1 MTHTASVDSMK
12 DHIPGELLRERKA
25 RAPDDI
31 HVEIHAQARVQE
43 AVVVPA
49 VPEPMLVWIVSGA
62 ATVEER
68 PLGGQWLAV
77 PVRRGDFYLTT
88 SPAPVE
94 MRWRGTGDEP
104 FCVMHVYLGLPL
116 LARMA
121 RELAGKELA
130 RFGLREVSGG
140 RDAVL
145 GGLFQALHGALA
157 GPAPAAASFVQGV
170 AQAIAAHVVAQY
182 ELQRDERDGPLAAR
196 GGMPAYK
203 LRRVLDAMRAG
214 LAEPFDLGRLA
225 ALAELSAFH
234 FSRVFKQATGMAP
247 SRYFVRLRM
256 DEARRLLGETRR
268 PVLDIGLSVGYA
280 SPSHFAQV
288 FRASTGTAPSAWRA
302 ARQAGPQAA
311 PMGARCSATLAV
323 PACRSTRTDT

>member
-1 MTHTASVDSMK
+1 MTHTASVESMK
-12 DHIPGELLRERKA
+12 EHIPGELLRERRA

-31 HVEIHAQARVQE
+31 HVEIHAHAPVQE
-43 AVVVPA
+43 PVVVPA

-68 PLGGQWLAV
+68 PLGGEWLAV
-77 PVRRGDFYLTT
+77 PVRSGDFYLTT

-94 MRWRGTGDEP
+94 MRWRSTGDEP

-116 LARMA
+116 LARTA

-130 RFGLREVSGG
+130 RFALREVSGE

-145 GGLFQALHGALA
+145 GGLFQALHAALS
-157 GPAPAAASFVQGV
+157 GPVPAAASFVQGV
-170 AQAIAAHVVAQY
+170 AQAITAHVVAHY
-182 ELQRDERDGPLAAR
+182 ERETDGRAVVR
-196 GGMPAYK
+196 GGLPAHK
-203 LRRVLDAMRAG
+203 LRRVLDAMRDG

-225 ALAELSAFH
+225 ALAGLSVFH

-256 DEARRLLGETRR
+256 DEARRLLGDTRQSM
-268 PVLDIGLSVGYA
+268 LDIGLAVGYA

-288 FRASTGTAPSAWRA
+288 FRESTGTAPSAWRA
-302 ARQAGPQAA
+302 ARQPGP
-311 PMGARCSATLAV
+311 
-323 PACRSTRTDT
+323 